1 MPTDKHFPNESPR
14 SFKRTGLA
22 SLLFAIARPWD
33 ASATALEGP
42 ALTLTMS
49 FGPREIPMRD
59 IVSVVVEG
67 HWGWGGVRI
76 RTVRGDTVVSG
87 LRRRDAIELA
97 AGLEDAR
104 IAWWQEFLATHTPT
118 LRATDVRLAELATS
132 QSYVRHRA
140 FSSLVEDVQRA
151 TSSVPQWWPE
161 ALAEEPL
168 VKSIRRIRTFL
179 MDPETV
185 RARAN
190 CTFLEGELDRARRF
204 LDRVEARPL
213 TDEQRRAVAVDDDR
227 NLVVAAA
234 GSGKTSVMVAK
245 AGWVVERGDRRPEE
259 LLLLA
264 FERDARNELA
274 ERIEKRLGEQAGL
287 DMHVQTFHS
296 LGLSIIGEV
305 EGRRPV
311 LAKTATDNRALLD
324 LLKGI
329 IGALLGHREHGR
341 ALIQWLAYSAR
352 PYRSQHEFRS
362 LGEYYDY
369 IRNQEIR
376 SLRGEL
382 VKSFEECTIAN
393 FLYLNGVRYEYERLY
408 EHDTA
413 TATKSQYRPDF
424 YLLGAGIY
432 IEHFALSESGD
443 TPPFI
448 DRDEYTASRTWKL
461 ELHAE
466 HGTTLIETFS
476 HEQAAG
482 RLTENLAAKL
492 RAHGVKF
499 ARIPREEIFAVL
511 NEQGRVEPF
520 PQLVATILQHFKGAR
535 LSILEMEQRAAAK
548 RDGGR
553 SKAFLR
559 VFRPIFERY
568 EATLAQAGE
577 IDFHDMI
584 NRATDHVSA
593 GRYRSPYGYILV
605 DEFQDISPGR
615 AALLKALV
623 DQSPAAQL
631 FAVGDDWQAIFRFAG
646 SDIAVMREFEER
658 FGVSARTDLETTFR
672 CSDGLCKLATRF
684 VLGNPAQIEKRVR
697 TVHGVNGPAV
707 WIDFGG
713 DDTPPSLDE
722 ALDRIAVDAA
732 STEGRPSVLLLG
744 RYRHLKPDM
753 GRLTPKHPAL
763 DLSYRTVHAAKGLE
777 ADYVVVL
784 GVCAGRY
791 GFPTEVTD
799 DPLLD
804 LVLTA
809 PEGHPNAE
817 ERRLFYVAL
826 TRAKR
831 RAYLL
836 EERGPRSPFVEELL
850 QAGGGIQTFGAPNAL
865 DANCPECKK
874 GHLVQRANE
883 SGGRFYGC
891 SNYPYCGHTQPAC
904 PKCGQGLPVRKG
916 ETAICHECGHSVQG
930 CQQCDGWLQLKA
942 GQYGPFLGC
951 SNWPACVFTQ
961 ATRRGSAAN
970 SRAGQPSEH

>member
-1 MPTDKHFPNESPR
+1 MPTDKHFPNDSPR

-22 SLLFAIARPWD
+22 SLLFAIARPRD

-42 ALTLTMS
+42 ALTLTMP
-49 FGPREIPMRD
+49 FGPREIPIRD
-59 IVSVVVEG
+59 IVSVVLEG

-76 RTVRGDTVVSG
+76 RTVRGDTMVSG
-87 LRRRDAIELA
+87 LRHRDAVELA

-104 IAWWQEFLATHTPT
+104 IAWWQESLATHAPT
-118 LRATDVRLAELATS
+118 LRATDARLAELTTP

-151 TSSVPQWWPE
+151 TSSLPKWWPE
-161 ALAEEPL
+161 ALAEEPF
-168 VKSIRRIRTFL
+168 VKSIRRIRAFL
-179 MDPETV
+179 ADPEAV

-190 CTFLEGELDRARRF
+190 RTFLEGELDRARRF

-274 ERIEKRLGEQAGL
+274 ERVEKRLGGQAGR

-296 LGLSIIGEV
+296 LGLSIIGEA
-305 EGRRPV
+305 EGRRPA
-311 LAKTATDNRALLD
+311 LAKTATDNMALLD

-329 IGALLGHREHGR
+329 IGELLGHREHGR
-341 ALIQWLAYSAR
+341 ALIRWLAYSAR
-352 PYRSQHEFRS
+352 PYRSEHEFRS
-362 LGEYYDY
+362 RGEYYDY

-376 SLRGEL
+376 SLQGEL
-382 VKSFEECTIAN
+382 VKSFEECAIAN
-393 FLYLNGVRYEYERLY
+393 FLYLNGVRYEYERPY
-408 EHDTA
+408 EYDTA
-413 TATKSQYRPDF
+413 TAKKSQYRPDF
-424 YLLGAGIY
+424 YLPGAGIY

-448 DRDEYTASRTWKL
+448 DRDAYTASRTWKL

-492 RAHGVKF
+492 RAHGVTF
-499 ARIPREEIFAVL
+499 TRIPQEEIFAVL
-511 NEQGRVEPF
+511 NKQGRVEPL
-520 PQLVATILQHFKGAR
+520 PQLVATLLQHFKGAR
-535 LSILEMEQRAAAK
+535 LSIGELERRAAAK

-577 IDFHDMI
+577 IDFYDMI
-584 NRATDHVSA
+584 NRATDHVLA

-605 DEFQDISPGR
+605 DEFQDVSPGR

-623 DQSPAAQL
+623 DQSPTAQL

-646 SDIAVMREFEER
+646 SDIAVMCEFEER
-658 FGVSARTDLETTFR
+658 FGAGARTDLETTFR

-707 WIDFGG
+707 WIDFGR
-713 DDTPPSLDE
+713 DDAPPSLDE

-753 GRLTPKHPAL
+753 GRLALKHPAL
-763 DLSYRTVHAAKGLE
+763 DLSYRTVHTTKGLE

-809 PEGHPNAE
+809 PEEHPNVE

-831 RAYLL
+831 RACLL
-836 EERGPRSPFVEELL
+836 EEGGSRSPFVEELL
-850 QAGGGIQTFGAPNAL
+850 QGGGIQTFGSPNAT
-865 DANCPECKK
+865 DANCTECKK

-904 PKCGQGLPVRKG
+904 PECGQGRPVREG
-916 ETAICHECGHSVQG
+916 DTAICRECGHSVQG
-930 CQQCDGWLQLKA
+930 CPQCDGWLQPKA

-961 ATRRGSAAN
+961 ANWRRSASH
-970 SRAGQPSEH
+970 SRAGQPSDH